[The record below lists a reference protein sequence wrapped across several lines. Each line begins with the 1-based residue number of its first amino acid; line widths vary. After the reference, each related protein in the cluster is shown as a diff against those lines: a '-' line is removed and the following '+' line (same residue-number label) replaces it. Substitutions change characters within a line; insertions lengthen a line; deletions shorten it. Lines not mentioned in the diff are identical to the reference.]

1 MNIQMLTHKQ
11 LTPSKLQPRT
21 TFSETALRELAD
33 SILEK
38 GILQNLVARAKGEKF
53 EIAAGERRWRA
64 VWLLIEEGKVEKDFP
79 LPVKVEDLS
88 DLELVELATTE
99 NINRDDMHPLDEAN
113 AFSKMLELGSDVDS
127 IALKMGMSKR
137 TVGQRLAI
145 ASKLSQN
152 VKEAFA
158 NDELTLAQAQ
168 QLTAASFETQDE
180 ILEQILSDEWHD
192 WTPENIKA
200 FLSSNQ
206 ISVSNAIFDVSLY
219 KGEVTNNLFD
229 DESESCFVDTEQA
242 RRLQLEAI
250 QAKKDDYAKTWQWV
264 EAMYADSFSRWHY
277 DSPEP
282 VNPKEQGV
290 AILVYGDSLKVEV
303 IEGLVKRYPVASS
316 QATENLASEK
326 KEKPKLPKDAYTKKL
341 LETSR
346 KLKTIALQTE
356 LQKDFR
362 TCLIV
367 NIMGMLG
374 VADVKLSTDPNHPG
388 KDYHTPA
395 LAAIFDRHAE
405 ALAKTLDARI
415 VEAYPLR
422 ARVYSEQ
429 LKVYEY
435 LKSLETTQLQ
445 DVFTALTASTY
456 GTWSGYNP
464 DTGDNTL
471 AVSIATDLD
480 INMQEHFTLSED
492 YLKLYRKDALI
503 KLAHFLGT
511 TMDIGGLK
519 TKSLISLVLE
529 RAKGKTFLPGLMDF
543 FEEGTEPVIGTMK
556 RVEKEALKEAA

>member
-1 MNIQMLTHKQ
+1 MNIQMLPHKQ
-11 LTPSKLQPRT
+11 LVPSKLQPRT
-21 TFSETALRELAD
+21 TFSESALRELAD

-38 GILQNLVARAKGEKF
+38 GILQNLIARPKGKKF

-64 VWLLIEEGKVEKDFP
+64 VGLLIEDGKVEKNYAI
-79 LPVKVEDLS
+79 PVKVEELS

-137 TVGQRLAI
+137 TVEQRLAI
-145 ASKLSQN
+145 ANKLSPK

-158 NDELTLAQAQ
+158 NDELTLAQVQ
-168 QLTAASFETQDE
+168 QLAAASFETQDE

-192 WTPENIKA
+192 WTPQNIKE
-200 FLSSNQ
+200 FLGASL
-206 ISVSNAIFDVSLY
+206 ISVGNAIFDAALY
-219 KGEVTNNLFD
+219 KGEITNNLFD

-250 QAKKDDYAKTWQWV
+250 QAKKDEYAKTWQWV
-264 EAMYADSFSRWHY
+264 EAMYADSFSRWQY
-277 DSPEP
+277 DSPQP
-282 VNPKEQGV
+282 ANPSEQGV
-290 AILVYGDSLKVEV
+290 VILVYGDSMKVEV
-303 IEGLVKRYPVASS
+303 IEGLVKRYSVASS
-316 QATENLASEK
+316 QATESIASEK
-326 KEKPKLPKDAYTKKL
+326 QEKPKLPKDAYTKKL

-374 VADVKLSTDPNHPG
+374 VEDVKLSVDPNHPG

-395 LAAIFDRHAE
+395 LATIFESHAE
-405 ALAKTLDARI
+405 ALVKTSEAHKI
-415 VEAYPLR
+415 EAYPLR
-422 ARVYSEQ
+422 TRVYSEQ
-429 LKVYEY
+429 LKIYEY
-435 LKSLETTQLQ
+435 LKVLDTTQLQ
-445 DVFTALTASTY
+445 DLFTALTASTY

-464 DTGDNTL
+464 DTGDDAL

-480 INMQEHFTLSED
+480 INMLEHFTLSED
-492 YLKLYRKDALI
+492 YLKLYRKDALV

-511 TMDIGGLK
+511 TMDISGLK
-519 TKSLISLVLE
+519 TKSLISFVLE
-529 RAKGKTFLPGLMDF
+529 KAKGKTFLPGLMDF
-543 FEEGTEPVIGTMK
+543 FEEGTEPTIGTLK
-556 RVEKEALKEAA
+556 RVEKESLEKAA

>member
-11 LTPSKLQPRT
+11 LIPSKLQPRT
-21 TFSETALRELAD
+21 TFSESALRELAD

-38 GILQNLVARAKGEKF
+38 GILQNLVARPKGKKF

-64 VWLLIEEGKVEKDFP
+64 VGLLIDEGKVEKDYS
-79 LPVKVEDLS
+79 LPVKVEELS

-99 NINRDDMHPLDEAN
+99 NINCDDMHPLDEAN
-113 AFSKMLELGSDVDS
+113 AFSKMLELGGDVDS
-127 IALKMGMSKR
+127 IALKMGLSKR
-137 TVGQRLAI
+137 TVEQRLAI
-145 ASKLSQN
+145 ANKLSPN
-152 VKEAFA
+152 VKEILAK
-158 NDELTLAQAQ
+158 DELTLAQAQ
-168 QLTAASFETQDE
+168 QLSATSFETQDE

-200 FLSSNQ
+200 FLSSNLVP
-206 ISVSNAIFDVSLY
+206 VSNAVFDVSLY
-219 KGEVTNNLFD
+219 KGEITNNLFD
-229 DESESCFVDTEQA
+229 DEDECCFVDTEQA

-264 EAMYADSFSRWHY
+264 EAMYVDSFSRWHY

-282 VNPKEQGV
+282 LNPEEQGV
-290 AILVYGDSLKVEV
+290 VILVYSDSMKVEV
-303 IEGLVKRYPVASS
+303 IEGLVKRYPVVSS
-316 QATENLASEK
+316 QSTQDLTTEK

-362 TCLIV
+362 TCLSV

-374 VADVKLSTDPNHPG
+374 VDDVKLSVDPNHPG

-395 LAAIFDRHAE
+395 LAAIFEPHAE
-405 ALAKTLDARI
+405 ALVKTSEAHKI
-415 VEAYPLR
+415 EAYPLR
-422 ARVYSEQ
+422 APVYGEAQ
-429 LKVYEY
+429 VKIYDY
-435 LKSLETTQLQ
+435 LKSLDTTQLQ
-445 DVFTALTASTY
+445 DLFTALTANTY

-464 DTGDNTL
+464 NTGDDAL
-471 AVSIATDLD
+471 AVTIAKDLD
-480 INMQEHFTLSED
+480 INMHEHFTLTED
-492 YLKLYRKDALI
+492 YLKLYRKDALT

-511 TMDIGGLK
+511 TMDISGLK

-529 RAKGKTFLPGLMDF
+529 KVKGVRLLPGLMNF
-543 FEEGTEPVIGTMK
+543 FEEGTEPLVGTIE
-556 RVEKEALKEAA
+556 RSEKPLKKAA

>member
-1 MNIQMLTHKQ
+1 MNIQMLTYKQ
-11 LTPSKLQPRT
+11 LVPSNLQPRT
-21 TFSETALRELAD
+21 AFPENALRELAD
-33 SILEK
+33 SIREK
-38 GILQNLVARAKGEKF
+38 GILQNLVARPKGKKF

-64 VWLLIEEGKVEKDFP
+64 IGLLIEEGKIEKDYA
-79 LPVKVEDLS
+79 LPVKVEELS

-137 TVGQRLAI
+137 TVEQRLAI
-145 ASKLSQN
+145 ANKLSPN

-158 NDELTLAQAQ
+158 HGEVTLAQAQ
-168 QLTAASFETQDE
+168 QLTGASFETQDE
-180 ILEQILSDEWHD
+180 ILEQIQSDQWSD
-192 WTPENIKA
+192 WTPENIKEL
-200 FLSSNQ
+200 LSTSL
-206 ISVSNAIFDVSLY
+206 IPVSNAIFDVSLY
-219 KGEVTNNLFD
+219 KGELTNNLFD
-229 DESESCFVDTEQA
+229 DESESCFVDSEQA

-277 DSPEP
+277 DNPQP
-282 VNPKEQGV
+282 TNPKEQGV
-290 AILVYGDSLKVEV
+290 VILVYGDSLKVEV

-316 QATENLASEK
+316 QATENVTSEK

-374 VADVKLSTDPNHPG
+374 VADVKLSIDPNHTG
-388 KDYHTPA
+388 KDFHTPA
-395 LAAIFDRHAE
+395 LATIFDRHGE
-405 ALAKTLDARI
+405 ALAKVIDARSI
-415 VEAYPLR
+415 EAYPLR
-422 ARVYSEQ
+422 TRVYNEQ
-429 LKVYEY
+429 VKLYGY
-435 LKSLETTQLQ
+435 LKSLDTTQLQ
-445 DVFTALTASTY
+445 DLFTALTASTY

-464 DTGDNTL
+464 DTGDNAL
-471 AVSIATDLD
+471 AVNIASDLD
-480 INMQEHFTLSED
+480 INMFEHFTLSED
-492 YLKLYRKDALI
+492 YLKLYRKDVLI

-511 TMDIGGLK
+511 TMDISGLK

-529 RAKGKTFLPGLMDF
+529 KAKGKTFLPGLMDF
-543 FEEGTEPVIGTMK
+543 FEEATEPVIGMMK
-556 RVEKEALKEAA
+556 RIEKETLKQAA